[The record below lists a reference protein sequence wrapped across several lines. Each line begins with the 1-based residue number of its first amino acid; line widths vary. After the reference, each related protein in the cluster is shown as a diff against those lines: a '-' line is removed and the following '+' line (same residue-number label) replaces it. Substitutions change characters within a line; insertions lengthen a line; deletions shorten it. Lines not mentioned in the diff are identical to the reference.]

1 MFFYLTCWCHSN
13 TVKCTLEATGWD
25 GQEFHMDVKQSIED
39 KNSWGVFHS
48 RSFSF
53 LCALSYSTPPLYGS
67 LEGTPI
73 WKGTFLC
80 LGPLFVCDNYV
91 PRCAMLCFRQHKK
104 LTIYLFIYSEITGC
118 FQDWCFCTKRKKEWT
133 LWHLWHF
140 LLKWNYLY
148 QPKLKPYAILLQP
161 CFARLFII

>member
-1 MFFYLTCWCHSN
+1 MTWTKMFFYLTCWCHSN

-48 RSFSF
+48 RRFSF

-104 LTIYLFIYSEITGC
+104 LTIYLFIQKSLDVFKTGVSVL
-118 FQDWCFCTKRKKEWT
+118 KEKKNE
-133 LWHLWHF
+133 
-140 LLKWNYLY
+140 LY
-148 QPKLKPYAILLQP
+148 DIYGT
-161 CFARLFII
+161 FF